1 MKKILE
7 IVIYDQP
14 GTFGGIT
21 FGYDSDIDDKEL
33 MQKFTDAI
41 HVYLQ
46 QRQKDAALLGSL
58 IITASEN
65 LRLSDPNVAAIVR
78 KGIIEFKKNQNDKT

>member
-1 MKKILE
+1 MRKILE

-14 GTFGGIT
+14 GASGGIT
-21 FGYDSDIDDKEL
+21 FGYDSDMDDDEL
-33 MQKFTDAI
+33 MQKFADAI

-65 LRLSDPNVAAIVR
+65 LKLSDPNVAAIVR
-78 KGIIEFKKNQNDKT
+78 KGIIEFKKNQNDKS